1 MSSSKIIMA
10 GFGGQGVMAMGQLIT
25 YAGMLEGKQ
34 VSYFPSYGPE
44 MRGGAANCSVTV
56 SDERIGAPNINIASD
71 VVAMNL
77 PSYEKFKTRIEKGGH
92 LFVNSTLIAEDGH
105 ELSDVNV
112 YLIPATGTAKEMGNP
127 KIANMIM
134 LGAFLEVT
142 KVVSQESVLEA
153 FTKVFGE
160 KKAKF
165 VPMNKE
171 ALERGASLVKK

>member
-25 YAGMLEGKQ
+25 YAGMLEDKE

-71 VVAMNL
+71 IVVMNL
-77 PSYEKFKTRIEKGGH
+77 PSYDKFKNRIQKDGH
-92 LFVNSTLIAEDGH
+92 LFINSTLISEDGH
-105 ELSDVNV
+105 ELTDTNV
-112 YLIPATGTAKEMGNP
+112 HLIPATGTAKKMGNP

-142 KVVSQESVLEA
+142 KVVKPESVLVA

-165 VPMNKE
+165 VPLNQE
-171 ALERGASLVKK
+171 ALQKGAELVKK